1 MTYYNISVILYTEV
15 DTKYNK
21 QRGIKMLY
29 DEFEMRT
36 LDWLIED
43 LRDFGSVKDNIGIY
57 TRLDEIQDKINRLKA
72 ENEELKNKIMK
83 LTHN

>member
-1 MTYYNISVILYTEV
+1 MW
-15 DTKYNK
+15 
-21 QRGIKMLY
+21 Y
-29 DEFEMRT
+29 DEFETRT

-57 TRLDEIQDKINRLKA
+57 ARLDEIQDKINRLKV
-72 ENEELKNKIMK
+72 ENEELKDKIMK

>member
-1 MTYYNISVILYTEV
+1 
-15 DTKYNK
+15 
-21 QRGIKMLY
+21 MLY